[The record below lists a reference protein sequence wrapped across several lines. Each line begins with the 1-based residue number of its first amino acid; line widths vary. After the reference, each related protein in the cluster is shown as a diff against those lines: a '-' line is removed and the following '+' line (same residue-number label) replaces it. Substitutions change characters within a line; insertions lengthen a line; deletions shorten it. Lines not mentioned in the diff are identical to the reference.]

1 MTNNTKTKR
10 IVITGHRPQR
20 LGGWYKNYL
29 HERVRNYMTDW
40 FQRVLVKE
48 PHVTLITGMAT
59 GTDQWAAQIALD
71 LCIPFQ
77 AYIPGPDHGAGWS
90 EWNFNAYK
98 ELLSWAQQSQV
109 VSDYIQKVS
118 DVDDP
123 NIEWTTCRITGKKQ
137 PVHPRS
143 YGDMMQRRNI
153 AMAADAD
160 VCLAVWDGS
169 RSGGTYNML
178 AHIKEHHRGMPVI
191 AYNPHTD
198 EARRLD
204 KRWASL

>member
-1 MTNNTKTKR
+1 MKSTKR
-10 IVITGHRPQR
+10 IVITGHRPHR
-20 LGGWYKNYL
+20 LGGWYSNYL

-40 FQRVLVKE
+40 FQRVLRKE
-48 PHVTLITGMAT
+48 PNIEVITGMAL

-71 LCIPFQ
+71 LGIPFH
-77 AYIPGPDHGAGWS
+77 AYIPGPDHGSRWND
-90 EWNFNAYK
+90 WNFSTYK
-98 ELLSWAQQSQV
+98 ELLSWAQTSRE
-109 VSDYIQKVS
+109 VSEYVQEVS

-123 NIEWTTCRITGKKQ
+123 DIEWTTCSITGKKQ
-137 PVHPRS
+137 PGHPRS

-160 VCLAVWDGS
+160 VCLAIWDGT

-191 AYNPHTD
+191 GYNPHPD
-198 EARRLD
+198 VSHRFDKKWARL
-204 KRWASL
+204 